1 VVPNHHYAS
10 GAAAAG
16 AREGVATNQASR
28 GMQVHHES
36 KLVKIAAD
44 MPREAAAA
52 FSLGA
57 QTAYSIARRLRPA
70 NGDRILVTSAR
81 SNTSLF
87 AIQALR
93 QHPVQLYAA
102 TGDAEA
108 SARLTAL
115 GADRVIVIDPS
126 ASALE
131 RASVLANAAAKAGG
145 FDAVVDPFFDLHLD
159 SAIDALKPFG
169 TYLTCGLVGQTP
181 SLARSA
187 TLATLDAKAVLQRA
201 ILKNLTIVGNCLGL
215 RQDLEHAL
223 ADYAAGRLQVVIDAV
238 FEGGDAKPFLERSFN
253 DRRRFGKVVFRYAA

>member
-1 VVPNHHYAS
+1 
-10 GAAAAG
+10 
-16 AREGVATNQASR
+16 
-28 GMQVHHES
+28 
-36 KLVKIAAD
+36 

-70 NGDRILVTSAR
+70 TGDRILIASAR

-108 SARLTAL
+108 SERLTAL
-115 GADRVIVIDPS
+115 GADRVIVIDHNAP
-126 ASALE
+126 APD
-131 RASVLANAAAKAGG
+131 RAGVLANVAAEAGG

-159 SAIDALKPFG
+159 GAIGALKPFG
-169 TYLTCGLVGQTP
+169 TYITCGLLGQTP
-181 SLARSA
+181 ALARSNA
-187 TLATLDAKAVLQRA
+187 LAPLDAKAVLQRA

-223 ADYAAGRLQVVIDAV
+223 ADYAAGRLQVVIDTV
-238 FEGGDAKPFLERSFN
+238 FDGGAAKPFLERSFN
-253 DRRRFGKVVFRYAA
+253 DRRRFGKVIFRYAA